1 MSQPFPKVSALEI
14 VSSLRPAAV
23 SNLSAFLTGAV
34 KRQGAACPLRKALGS
49 GWNAVA
55 KCLAAGKGEVSS
67 QTLVQ
72 AINMA
77 CQQQTPESF
86 EVACSALLRFPSGC
100 KPPLSTYNQIF
111 KAAGHVGRW
120 PKAVELFSKLP
131 EHLQPNRYSYTA
143 LFDAVV
149 RGGGPQTMLW
159 ALWNNMQRNGVVAD
173 QQLMSTMLQGCSDVA
188 VVDELLGEL
197 DWQGITPN
205 LELLTSMVGCYRRA
219 GAPTGKTWEVLKLAR
234 DKNLALDCQFLVQ
247 VVTALGFA
255 NDTGAVV
262 LLIQSARDIYKATF
276 DDQETHRN
284 RNAKNM
290 VDLMLE

>member
-1 MSQPFPKVSALEI
+1 M
-14 VSSLRPAAV
+14 SSLRPAAV

-55 KCLAAGKGEVSS
+55 KCLAAGKGKGEVSS

-284 RNAKNM
+284 
-290 VDLMLE
+290 